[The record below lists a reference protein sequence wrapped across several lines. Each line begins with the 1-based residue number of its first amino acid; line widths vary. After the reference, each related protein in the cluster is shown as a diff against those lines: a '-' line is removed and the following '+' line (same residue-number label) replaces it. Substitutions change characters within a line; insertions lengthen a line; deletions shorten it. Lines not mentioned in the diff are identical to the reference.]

1 VQSQFN
7 GRLVDRRKLYPAPL
21 RRVLR
26 DTIEVRDKADY
37 TTSSVSDRVARR
49 VLQEAE
55 DFVRG
60 DVLDLVNPELD
71 DLLVKE
77 DIAIY
82 VRAVGKS

>member
-1 VQSQFN
+1 
-7 GRLVDRRKLYPAPL
+7 
-21 RRVLR
+21 LR